1 MRFKHSWRNRGDT
14 ISIAAAVEARI
25 DDDYGSGVAEHG
37 LSTAQN
43 AGRAI
48 GLIVQRLH
56 ERGLLS
62 DDDLKD
68 FVSFNYTPVYEEEP
82 K

>member
-1 MRFKHSWRNRGDT
+1 MRFKHSWRNAGKT
-14 ISIAAAVEARI
+14 ISLAAAVEARI
-25 DDDYGSGVAEHG
+25 DDDFGSGVAENG
-37 LSTAQN
+37 LATAQN

-68 FVSFNYTPVYEEEP
+68 FVSYSYTPVPDGE
-82 K
+82 

>member
-1 MRFKHSWRNRGDT
+1 MRFKHSWRGAGET
-14 ISIAAAVEARI
+14 IPLAAAVEARI
-25 DDDYGSGVAEHG
+25 DDDFGSGVAERG

-68 FVSFNYTPVYEEEP
+68 FVSYNYTPVPDAEA
-82 K
+82 